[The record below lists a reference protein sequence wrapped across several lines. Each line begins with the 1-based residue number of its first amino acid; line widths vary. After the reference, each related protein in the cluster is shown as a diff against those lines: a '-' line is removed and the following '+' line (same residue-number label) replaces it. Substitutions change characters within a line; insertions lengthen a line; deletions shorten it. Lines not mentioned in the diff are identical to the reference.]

1 MLSSYKV
8 YSLEKMHSNFSFMRE
23 NVLVLTI
30 CRALWTISISIAWPF
45 FPLYI
50 GALGGS
56 TTDIGL
62 VYTLG
67 GLAGLILYPV
77 GGYIADYKG

>member
-1 MLSSYKV
+1 M
-8 YSLEKMHSNFSFMRE
+8 
-23 NVLVLTI
+23 
-30 CRALWTISISIAWPF
+30 SIAWPF

-56 TTDIGL
+56 VTEIGL
-62 VYTLG
+62 VYALG

-77 GGYIADYKG
+77 GGYIADHKGRVRLVANATYLFALHLFSL